1 MSRSR
6 ERKSEGWG
14 SDFQPLKF
22 LLDEAI
28 WNVWFHERAQ
38 DIIVG
43 WCSGWQWEHSETI
56 GQGAISFVYRTRRR
70 IVQAFCA
77 THGLGASAPHA

>member
-1 MSRSR
+1 MSRST
-6 ERKSEGWG
+6 ERKSEVWG
-14 SDFQPLKF
+14 SDFQSLKF

-43 WCSGWQWEHSETI
+43 WYSGWQWKHSETI
-56 GQGAISFVYRTRRR
+56 GQGAISFV
-70 IVQAFCA
+70 
-77 THGLGASAPHA
+77 